1 MLKQEFLD
9 KLRTD
14 LAGLPKQELED
25 RLAFY
30 SEAIDDRIE
39 CGLSEEEAVLDV
51 GTAGDISA
59 QIISDIPFAKIA
71 KERIKPKRRIGA
83 WEIILLV
90 LGSPIWLS
98 LAIAAFAVI
107 LSIYVVL
114 WSLIVAVWAI
124 FASLAACAIG
134 IAFAGVAVAIVD
146 NALVGIAMI
155 GAAIICAGLSIFLFF
170 GCHAATKGIIQLT
183 KNLAFGIK
191 KSFIRKESAK

>member
-14 LAGLPKQELED
+14 LAGLPKQEVED

-51 GTAGDISA
+51 GTVNDISA

-71 KERIKPKRRIGA
+71 KERIKPKRKLGA
-83 WEIILLV
+83 WEIILLI

-107 LSIYVVL
+107 LSLYVVL
-114 WSLIVAVWAI
+114 WSLSVSVWAI
-124 FASLAACAIG
+124 FASFAACGVGGVAAGIIFAVTGNFLSG
-134 IAFAGVAVAIVD
+134 IAT
-146 NALVGIAMI
+146 VGT
-155 GAAIICAGLSIFLFF
+155 GIICSGLAIFAFF
-170 GCHAATKGIIQLT
+170 GCRAATNGIILLT
-183 KNLAFGIK
+183 KKLALAIK
-191 KSFIRKESAK
+191 RLFVRKEEAK